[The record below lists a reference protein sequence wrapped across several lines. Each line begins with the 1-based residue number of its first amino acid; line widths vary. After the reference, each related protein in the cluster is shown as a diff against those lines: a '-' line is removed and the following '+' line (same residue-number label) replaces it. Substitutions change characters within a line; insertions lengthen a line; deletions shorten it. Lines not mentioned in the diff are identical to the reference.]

1 MLIFWIATI
10 LLVLFIIGISISVF
24 SNPDYHDDDSSN
36 DPYN

>member
-10 LLVLFIIGISISVF
+10 LLVLFIIGISISVL
-24 SNPDYHDDDSSN
+24 SNPGYHDDDSSH